1 MLQGIVRA
9 LFIALNEVKLYLQDK
24 GDLAFSLLLPIIT
37 FALIY
42 GAFGGQ
48 TLFEATAYVVD
59 EDEGVYSAAF
69 LERLGETEGIT
80 VELITAEKADIKLE
94 RSDVTLV
101 TYIPGDFSE
110 ALIAGEKTRLLF
122 RQRGNAGQEG
132 QIIASIVR
140 GIAGDINRDFQA
152 RQQVRENLKETGIPA
167 ETIDLVVQEFLEKE
181 RTEPFIAIDDVDPS
195 VDAEQDS
202 ENGFVN
208 QFLPGIVTMYV
219 IFAITM
225 GARVIVEER
234 RKGTLER
241 LLTTR
246 LSVGQLFFGKF
257 LAAIARGFVQTV
269 ILLGLSYAVFQIF
282 TPLSFLACLVIA
294 LVFAAAGSALGL
306 IIASIA
312 RSEEGAVWIAVVFS
326 VVTFMFGGTFF
337 EIAEDSGLFIISR
350 FSLNSYGNQAFT
362 AIIADGGSLADVG
375 SELGILAGVMV
386 VGLVISRLLFKAV
399 PGGK

>member
-1 MLQGIVRA
+1 MIRS

-24 GDLAFSLLLPIIT
+24 GDLSFSLLLPIVT

-48 TLFEATAYVVD
+48 TQFEATAYVVD
-59 EDEGVYSAAF
+59 DDDGIYSDVF
-69 LERLGETEGIT
+69 LEQLENTEGIT
-80 VELITAEKADIKLE
+80 IELLTSDKADTKLE
-94 RSDVTLV
+94 RSDITLAV
-101 TYIPGDFSE
+101 YIPSDFS
-110 ALIAGEKTRLLF
+110 ASLLSGEKTRLLF
-122 RQRGNAGQEG
+122 KQRGNAGQES
-132 QIIASIVR
+132 QIVASIAR
-140 GIAGDINRDFQA
+140 SIIGDINRDFQA
-152 RQQVRENLKETGIPA
+152 LHQVSERFSDTGIPQ
-167 ETIDLVVQEFLEKE
+167 ENIDLVVQEFLEEE
-181 RTEPFIAIDDVDPS
+181 RAQPVITIEAVDPLADVDQN
-195 VDAEQDS
+195 DE
-202 ENGFVN
+202 EGFVN

-225 GARVIVEER
+225 SARVIVEER

-257 LAAIARGFVQTV
+257 LAAISRGFVQTV

-282 TPLSFLACLVIA
+282 TPLSFLSCLVIA
-294 LVFAAAGSALGL
+294 LVFAAAGSALGM

-312 RSEEGAVWIAVVFS
+312 RSEEGAAWIAIVFS

-337 EIAEDSGLFIISR
+337 EIPQDSGLYIISR
-350 FSLNSYGNQAFT
+350 FSLNSYGNQAFGT
-362 AIIADGGSLADVG
+362 IISDGGSLADVG
-375 SELGILAGVMV
+375 SELGILAIVMV
-386 VGLVISRLLFKAV
+386 AGLIISRFLFKAV